1 MSHAL
6 PAKCHHALVIYIKD
20 MIFKKLNNL
29 HYYTA
34 AILAGVLSGVGRA
47 EADTIS
53 TKVEFT
59 NYLKFNDLKDFLE
72 AILSI
77 VVVLATPIVIF
88 FIIYSGFLYVTA
100 QGEPEQIK
108 TAKRSLLYSII
119 GGLLVLGAFAIAQIV
134 GDTVDKFQ
142 QP

>member
-1 MSHAL
+1 
-6 PAKCHHALVIYIKD
+6 